1 MDHQNDDIDAWRRVH
16 RQLTMAIVQSRNNIA
31 AELTKRRYLLE
42 EMNRCKM
49 QHTTAAG
56 VARGPTKKKAAP
68 RKAAPPK
75 KATGTAYK
83 VKMPQVSGVA
93 KFVHNHGNKVSETAK
108 LPTPTATEDVLNP
121 TNAQFTG
128 LTPAQI
134 SQMYSQP
141 PLMGMY
147 GNMIPATQEQI
158 NLAFQMMETMNQ
170 NSLAATEEGD
180 DDDDDSDDKSSE

>member
-56 VARGPTKKKAAP
+56 VARGPTKKKAAT

-75 KATGTAYK
+75 KATGNSYK
-83 VKMPQVSGVA
+83 VKMPQI
-93 KFVHNHGNKVSETAK
+93 HNHGNKVSATAK
-108 LPTPTATEDVLNP
+108 LQTPTATAKTEDVLNP

-180 DDDDDSDDKSSE
+180 DDDDDDSDDKSSE

>member
-75 KATGTAYK
+75 KATGNASK
-83 VKMPQVSGVA
+83 VKTPQISGVA
-93 KFVHNHGNKVSETAK
+93 KFVHNHGNKVSAAAK
-108 LPTPTATEDVLNP
+108 LPPTKSSEDVLNP

>member
-1 MDHQNDDIDAWRRVH
+1 MDHQNDDLDAWRRVH

-49 QHTTAAG
+49 QHTAAAG
-56 VARGPTKKKAAP
+56 VARSRKAAP
-68 RKAAPPK
+68 RKAAAPPK

-83 VKMPQVSGVA
+83 VKMPQISGAA
-93 KFVHNHGNKVSETAK
+93 KFVHDNKSSATAK
-108 LPTPTATEDVLNP
+108 LPTSTATAKTEDVINS

-141 PLMGMY
+141 SLMGMY

-170 NSLAATEEGD
+170 NSLPATEEGD
-180 DDDDDSDDKSSE
+180 DDDDDTDDKSSD

>member
-56 VARGPTKKKAAP
+56 VARGPTKKKAAT

-75 KATGTAYK
+75 KATGNAYK
-83 VKMPQVSGVA
+83 VKMPQI
-93 KFVHNHGNKVSETAK
+93 HNHGNKVSATAK
-108 LPTPTATEDVLNP
+108 LLTPTATAKTEDVLNP

-180 DDDDDSDDKSSE
+180 DDDDDDYSDDKSSE